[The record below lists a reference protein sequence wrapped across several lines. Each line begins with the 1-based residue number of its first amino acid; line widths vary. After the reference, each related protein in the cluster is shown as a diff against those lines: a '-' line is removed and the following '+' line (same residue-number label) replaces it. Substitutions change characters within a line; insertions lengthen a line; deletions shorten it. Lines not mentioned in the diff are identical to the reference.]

1 MADVTA
7 LIRTDHLQILRWQ
20 AVMGQLARQSRRPGS
35 PARTPARA
43 WGIMARLIDWHMSA
57 VEQICGL
64 AASQVS
70 PWARRRVD
78 NTGAVHANVREV
90 LAETFLQ
97 PPASRPPAGPGA
109 GRKVRRPAA
118 QFG

>member
-70 PWARRRVD
+70 PWARAQAALADWAGV
-78 NTGAVHANVREV
+78 AAREARG
-90 LAETFLQ
+90 LAAD
-97 PPASRPPAGPGA
+97 PN
-109 GRKVRRPAA
+109 A
-118 QFG
+118 QSEL